1 MLTAAATCADTGQDD
16 RRMLMKISIHL
27 NHGSQTGNTFF
38 LFKEYLSII
47 VKS

>member
-1 MLTAAATCADTGQDD
+1 MLTAAATCADTGQDYKKV
-16 RRMLMKISIHL
+16 LMKISIHV

-38 LFKEYLSII
+38 YSKNICQYF